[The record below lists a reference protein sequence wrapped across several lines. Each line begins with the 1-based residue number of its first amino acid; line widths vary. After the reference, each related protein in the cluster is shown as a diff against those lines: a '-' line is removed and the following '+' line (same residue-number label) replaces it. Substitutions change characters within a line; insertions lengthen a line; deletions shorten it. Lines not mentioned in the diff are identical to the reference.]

1 MPGRKLANTSSLSSV
16 CRGGSQKETAGQ
28 FSYIQSQEYSVTRMM
43 LLPYMRSTFGFLHSI
58 KQPRFKFPSGNLT
71 QSVRHAISIVLIAGL
86 AACASEPPEIL
97 NEKEYYDKAK
107 TALDN
112 RNFLEASRH
121 LEDLETYHP
130 FGRYAEQAQLDL
142 IYARYSALDPEGA
155 AAAAERFI
163 RLHPESPHVDYAFY
177 IKGLASYYADVSL
190 SGRYFPLNMDSRDP
204 GRAKEAFQDFST
216 LVTQFPDSPYA
227 ADAEKRMVALK
238 NRLAEYEL
246 VVAKYYIRRQAYVA
260 AATRVQYIIENYPET
275 TALPDALAYS
285 VELYRILGMKEHAN
299 DALVVLATSYPDHT
313 SFDADLRFRGGMI
326 QEESRDISS
335 VLDIDNI
342 IE

>member
-1 MPGRKLANTSSLSSV
+1 MIIITLV
-16 CRGGSQKETAGQ
+16 
-28 FSYIQSQEYSVTRMM
+28 
-43 LLPYMRSTFGFLHSI
+43 
-58 KQPRFKFPSGNLT
+58 
-71 QSVRHAISIVLIAGL
+71 AGL
-86 AACASEPPEIL
+86 AACASGPPEIL
-97 NEKEYYDKAK
+97 SEREYYDKAK

-163 RLHPESPHVDYAFY
+163 RLHPESPHVDYAYY

-190 SGRYFPLNMDSRDP
+190 SGRYFPLNMDARDP

-216 LVTQFPDSPYA
+216 LVSQFPDSPYA

-246 VVAKYYIRRQAYVA
+246 VVAQYYIRRQAYVA
-260 AATRVQYIIENYPET
+260 AASRVQYIIENYPET
-275 TALPDALAYS
+275 TAAPDALAYA
-285 VELYRILGMKEHAN
+285 VELYGILGMKEHAQ
-299 DALVVLATSYPDHT
+299 DALVILATSYPDHS
-313 SFDADLRFRGGMI
+313 SFDVDLHFRGGLI
-326 QEESRDISS
+326 KEESRDISS
-335 VLDIDNI
+335 VLDIDI
-342 IE
+342 LD